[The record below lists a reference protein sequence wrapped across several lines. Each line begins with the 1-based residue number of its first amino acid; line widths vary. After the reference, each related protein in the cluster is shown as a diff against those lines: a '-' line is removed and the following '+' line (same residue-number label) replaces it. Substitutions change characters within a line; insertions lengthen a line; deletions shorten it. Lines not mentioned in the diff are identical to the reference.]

1 MDSFPLPRVDQLVD
15 STAGFKTLS
24 FLDAYSGYN
33 QIKMH
38 PADQAHTTFV
48 TDKGLYCYEVMPFG
62 LKNAGATY
70 QRLVNAMF
78 EDEIGEIMGVYVDD
92 MLVKSK
98 TEDDHIANLD
108 RVFTK
113 LLEHGMSLNPQKCI
127 LAVGGGKFLGFMV
140 SERGIEANPEKV
152 QAILD
157 MTAPTSRSEVQ
168 CLTGRL
174 VALAR
179 FISRLTDRCNPF
191 FQLLKAQHKKEI
203 TWGPEHDKVFN
214 SIRTYLATVPLLS
227 KPIPGEV
234 LYLYLAVSAMAVSA
248 ALTRHDHD

>member
-1 MDSFPLPRVDQLVD
+1 
-15 STAGFKTLS
+15 
-24 FLDAYSGYN
+24 
-33 QIKMH
+33 
-38 PADQAHTTFV
+38 
-48 TDKGLYCYEVMPFG
+48 
-62 LKNAGATY
+62 
-70 QRLVNAMF
+70 
-78 EDEIGEIMGVYVDD
+78 MG
-92 MLVKSK
+92 
-98 TEDDHIANLD
+98 
-108 RVFTK
+108 
-113 LLEHGMSLNPQKCI
+113 LNPQKCI

-203 TWGPEHDKVFN
+203 TWGPEHDEAFN
-214 SIRTYLATVPLLS
+214 SIRAYLATVPLLS
-227 KPIPGEV
+227 KPIP
-234 LYLYLAVSAMAVSA
+234 
-248 ALTRHDHD
+248 